1 MAKQPLNGALQHL
14 RKMAAVQTYR
24 RVSDRELLERFV
36 GERDEAA
43 FTVMIERHGPMVL
56 GVCRRALSN
65 SHDAEDACQAT
76 FLVLARRA
84 ASVRKKTSLSSW
96 LHGVACRVAA
106 KLTRD
111 YARRKKRERR
121 VDTPAPKDP
130 AAEVTWREVQATL
143 DAELQ
148 RLPDRLRTPLILCY
162 LECMT
167 RDEAA
172 QHLGIS
178 LGSLHGRL
186 ERARDLLREHLT
198 KRGLTLSAVMT
209 AAALG
214 ERAQAA
220 LAPTIVVSST
230 KAAMLLVAGQP
241 LTESVVAKNVLAL
254 TQEVLKSMLLTKL
267 KFGTG
272 AALCAGLVVAMIGGA
287 FNSLSIAQD
296 TTSTSD
302 SSLLVANLA
311 TSQAKDESD
320 ADFIRRISKDLRGA
334 EPTPAEIHFFVTS
347 KDAGRR
353 QKLIDLFIQE
363 RQAKQATQEK
373 SISTGF
379 DSFIRAGDA
388 ISDEQF
394 VRRVLLDL
402 TGQLPTPAELNDFLK
417 STDPNKRA
425 KLIDRLLTSEDYPN
439 HWARA
444 WHDVMANYRS
454 MPMGLE
460 SLQREFYKDL
470 HAAKEKADVAKITQS
485 YLDRL
490 IIYVKANPK
499 SRDIPDAIRQI
510 VFVYEAQGKTV
521 EAGAWRVRYLNER
534 PKASS
539 GTAPKVV
546 DQEPQSK
553 AKSPDSEPATTTF
566 IGNLAVTLP
575 FTVPTAEEILRALP
589 AKARPKDARIQCE
602 LLNCQLDAPK
612 FYTLVGSARLAHVH
626 FKCTVSTDGGGVEIV
641 YIDRDHLI
649 SQK

>member
-1 MAKQPLNGALQHL
+1 MAKQSLNGALQHL

-121 VDTPAPKDP
+121 VDAPAPKDP

-148 RLPDRLRTPLILCY
+148 RLPDRFRTPLILCY

-172 QHLGIS
+172 QQLGLS

-186 ERARDLLREHLT
+186 ERARDLLRELLT

-214 ERAQAA
+214 EKVQAA

-254 TQEVLKSMLLTKL
+254 TQEVLKNMFLTKL
-267 KFGTG
+267 KLGTG

-296 TTSTSD
+296 ARSRSD
-302 SSLLVANLA
+302 YFDNSLVANLA

-320 ADFIRRISKDLRGA
+320 ADFIRRISKDLRGT
-334 EPTPAEIHFFVTS
+334 EPTPAEIHFFVAS

-363 RQAKQATQEK
+363 RQAKKATEEDFFPPALALIVRAPSRIHT
-373 SISTGF
+373 SISDGV
-379 DSFIRAGDA
+379 IG
-388 ISDEQF
+388 
-394 VRRVLLDL
+394 
-402 TGQLPTPAELNDFLK
+402 GK
-417 STDPNKRA
+417 STNKEVA
-425 KLIDRLLTSEDYPN
+425 SQ
-439 HWARA
+439 
-444 WHDVMANYRS
+444 S
-454 MPMGLE
+454 MPTGLWT
-460 SLQREFYKDL
+460 LQKEFYKEL
-470 HAAKEKADVAKITQS
+470 HTAKEKGDIAKVTQA

-490 IIYVKANPK
+490 IDFVRTNPK
-499 SRDIPDAIRQI
+499 SQDASDAMRQI
-510 VFVYEAQGKTV
+510 VLVYESQGKTV
-521 EAGAWRVRYLNER
+521 EAGAWRDKMLKEHPRT
-534 PKASS
+534 SS
-539 GTAPKVV
+539 GTAPKVI
-546 DQEPQSK
+546 DKEGQSK
-553 AKSPDSEPATTTF
+553 AKLPNSEPATTTL

-575 FTVPTAEEILRALP
+575 FAVPTAEEILRALP

-602 LLNCQLDAPK
+602 LLNYKLDDARDYPG
-612 FYTLVGSARLAHVH
+612 VGRARLVHVH
-626 FKCTVSTDGGGVEIV
+626 FKCTVSTEGGGVEIV

-649 SQK
+649 PQK